1 MCLLAYIT
9 LRLEHLGL
17 ASNMNAVAEPLPH
30 ENSEALH
37 CVVRI
42 GQASSNF
49 ISWFHS
55 L

>member
-9 LRLEHLGL
+9 LRVEHPGL
-17 ASNMNAVAEPLPH
+17 ASKVNAVAEPLPH

-37 CVVRI
+37 CVARV
-42 GQASSNF
+42 GQASSDF
-49 ISWFHS
+49 ISWLNS